1 VSTARPTVLLAVA
14 MSALTVVA
22 GCATEPVRMDPVVV
36 MSPVQLAGAMVRGA
50 GRDWHVT
57 RRAPPR
63 YGDPVPV
70 QVTAY
75 CLQGR
80 TRRGRYV
87 RPGIAAAD
95 PRFFPLSRYVEV
107 YVGSEYLG
115 RFLVDDTGG
124 RVRGPMLDIWMED
137 CAEARRFGRQN
148 GTAVLVPRSTR
159 PVRPVS
165 P

>member
-1 VSTARPTVLLAVA
+1 VTAAAPGRRAAVVALAAQALLAA
-14 MSALTVVA
+14 
-22 GCATEPVRMDPVVV
+22 CATEPVRLDPVVV
-36 MSPVQLAGAMVRGA
+36 MSPVQLSGAVVRGA

-95 PRFFPLSRYVEV
+95 PRYFPLSRYVEV

-124 RVRGPMLDIWMED
+124 RVRGAMLDIWVAD
-137 CAEARRFGRQN
+137 CAEARRFGRKA
-148 GTAVLVPRSTR
+148 GTAVLVPRPAR
-159 PVRPVS
+159 PASR
-165 P
+165 